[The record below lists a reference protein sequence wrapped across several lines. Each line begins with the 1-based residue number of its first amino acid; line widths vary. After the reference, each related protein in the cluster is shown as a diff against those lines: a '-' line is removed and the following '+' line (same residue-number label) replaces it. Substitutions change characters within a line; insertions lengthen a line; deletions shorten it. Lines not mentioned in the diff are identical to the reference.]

1 MIDEYALFPLPL
13 VAFPHCRLP
22 LQIFE
27 PRYLDLVKNSLSQE
41 RAFGIVTTVPTA
53 GDAVAGQ
60 AEINPV
66 GTLVRIVDFNE
77 QPNGL
82 LGIVCEGQQ
91 KFTALETYTAPSQLM
106 MASVELVDPEPVLAV
121 PDEFLELIH
130 VLQSLL
136 EHPYVV
142 NLGYQPLSESQW
154 LADASRLSFYLSYLL
169 PFPNPQRY
177 QLLSHSDAFERLAT
191 LQAMLDSVDAPA

>member
-1 MIDEYALFPLPL
+1 MTDEYALFPLPL

-27 PRYLDLVKNSLSQE
+27 PRYLDLVKSSLSEE
-41 RAFGIVTTVPTA
+41 RAFGIVTTVPPA
-53 GDAVAGQ
+53 GDAVPGQ

-106 MASVELVDPEPVLAV
+106 IASVELAEPEPLLAV
-121 PDEFLELIH
+121 PDELAELVH

-142 NLGYQPLSESQW
+142 NLGYQSLGESQW
-154 LADASRLSFYLSYLL
+154 LEDASRLSFYLSYLL

-177 QLLSHSDAFERLAT
+177 QLLTHSDAFERLAT
-191 LQAMLDSVDAPA
+191 IQALLDNMDGSA